1 MNIKTQLLITNILV
15 FVLAIIGV
23 ILVVYAMGN
32 KALID
37 PITLEASSDTASV
50 DRAVQFSMVLLYITI
65 GAIAVFT
72 VLAVIT
78 NPKRFI
84 YTAIGFA
91 VFGVLILIGYA
102 MTGEETSQAVFQLP
116 GATPENIKWSGVG
129 IYSSYVLIA
138 VALALIVIQIVR
150 NALSY
155 SSK

>member
-1 MNIKTQLLITNILV
+1 MNIKTQLLISNIVV
-15 FVLAIIGV
+15 FVLAFIGV

-32 KALID
+32 EAKID
-37 PITLEASSDTASV
+37 PITLEASSDTTTVS
-50 DRAVQFSMVLLYITI
+50 RAVQFSMALFYITV
-65 GAIAVFT
+65 GAIGIFT
-72 VLAVIT
+72 LIAIIT

-91 VFGVLILIGYA
+91 VFGLLILIGYA
-102 MTGEETSQAVFQLP
+102 MTGEETTKAVFELP
-116 GATPENIKWSGVG
+116 GATPGNIKWSGVG

-150 NALSY
+150 NLFSY

>member
-15 FVLAIIGV
+15 FVLALIGV

-32 KALID
+32 KSLID
-37 PITLEASSDTASV
+37 PITLEASSDTTTVS
-50 DRAVQFSMVLLYITI
+50 RAVQYSMMLFYITV
-65 GAIAVFT
+65 GAIGIFT
-72 VLAVIT
+72 LFAIIT

-84 YTAIGFA
+84 YTAIGFSI
-91 VFGVLILIGYA
+91 FGILILIGYA
-102 MTGEETSQAVFQLP
+102 LTGEETSKAVFELP

-138 VALALIVIQIVR
+138 VAMALIAIQIVR
-150 NALSY
+150 NLFSY